1 MKRVC
6 LCSILVFCI
15 LAGGSFESRAVSQD
29 DLVDQCPQADKYR
42 LQRSFYF
49 ANLKEVVK
57 APQFKEEVKTRF
69 VELASDKK
77 WRRQA
82 AISALAL
89 AGNLELFERL
99 LAEGDSDGIATYASN
114 YLRADGNLCIDPKIE
129 KTIIRYFHD
138 ARFSRAFLKFFHKN
152 LYSSRALFETLTP
165 VQFEA
170 DNPDQY
176 APMVKALCATRLAG
190 LGQEMLAIGKSA
202 LPHTT
207 PVQKRVMP
215 EVHQSLI
222 RYFASQQLPVFSYFR
237 SVLAAEPRSEAVVYF
252 QNSYAQTRV
261 AIYQALAQYHDEE
274 SFSLFL
280 EQLGELSREPWGPFY
295 VNDLHQLLIHLKV
308 HPLFQEKKDKVIPL
322 VSKILATPSLPGLSG
337 FMPPRER
344 AGEPEFYDQQVR
356 KEVYV
361 FLVDIDSK
369 AAVSLLLDELA
380 SLVMRPTDD
389 FSGSV
394 INALLQGLVSLSED
408 TPVDVV
414 RLLDII
420 DTVKVQGEML
430 QVVEILG
437 RHPHPAGFSF
447 VLNQFGRS
455 FSEQD
460 AKAELVSQNQIA
472 ARLFDNLLQFS
483 APEYLTQTRNTIDA
497 LFLKE
502 MLTEE
507 RYIQMS
513 GALAVLL
520 GEVSPTYLAVLEAK
534 KKDKEANRQQE
545 LVAAQARWRQEMV
558 EEYVRQSSEEGIA
571 ANIEALAKFGS
582 DAKKA
587 GYWLIRVG
595 KPILPQAHVALAE
608 PSVSPEL
615 KMQLIV
621 VLGEI
626 GDVSSVPFIISAA
639 QIEPVNTMVLKDA
652 FLSLARIPQTQ
663 EATSFAQKW
672 LAIQE
677 SSSRAKM
684 SALVY
689 FASHRDRQ
697 AGVWS
702 RKFSSQGNEPP
713 LRAAALY
720 LGAMLGEK
728 DIIGAIMQM
737 LAKNQNQA
745 IGHVLWRGLA
755 EITNNKEFK
764 DAMRTLQAKES
775 EELSQ
780 IGQYVR
786 FRNSEGQEKI
796 GLAEELFTAKSPY
809 YAESAIEF
817 LLEIKEF
824 GILAKYFEKK
834 EPFVMSLEMG
844 LYMSTV
850 AQRIFSEARRQG
862 YSVEE
867 KDGKIHFRFVN

>member
-1 MKRVC
+1 
-6 LCSILVFCI
+6 
-15 LAGGSFESRAVSQD
+15 
-29 DLVDQCPQADKYR
+29 
-42 LQRSFYF
+42 
-49 ANLKEVVK
+49 
-57 APQFKEEVKTRF
+57 
-69 VELASDKK
+69 
-77 WRRQA
+77 
-82 AISALAL
+82 
-89 AGNLELFERL
+89 
-99 LAEGDSDGIATYASN
+99 
-114 YLRADGNLCIDPKIE
+114 
-129 KTIIRYFHD
+129 
-138 ARFSRAFLKFFHKN
+138 
-152 LYSSRALFETLTP
+152 
-165 VQFEA
+165 
-170 DNPDQY
+170 
-176 APMVKALCATRLAG
+176 
-190 LGQEMLAIGKSA
+190 
-202 LPHTT
+202 
-207 PVQKRVMP
+207 
-215 EVHQSLI
+215 
-222 RYFASQQLPVFSYFR
+222 
-237 SVLAAEPRSEAVVYF
+237 
-252 QNSYAQTRV
+252 
-261 AIYQALAQYHDEE
+261 
-274 SFSLFL
+274 
-280 EQLGELSREPWGPFY
+280 
-295 VNDLHQLLIHLKV
+295 
-308 HPLFQEKKDKVIPL
+308 
-322 VSKILATPSLPGLSG
+322 
-337 FMPPRER
+337 
-344 AGEPEFYDQQVR
+344 
-356 KEVYV
+356 
-361 FLVDIDSK
+361 
-369 AAVSLLLDELA
+369 
-380 SLVMRPTDD
+380 
-389 FSGSV
+389 
-394 INALLQGLVSLSED
+394 
-408 TPVDVV
+408 
-414 RLLDII
+414 
-420 DTVKVQGEML
+420 
-430 QVVEILG
+430 
-437 RHPHPAGFSF
+437 
-447 VLNQFGRS
+447 
-455 FSEQD
+455 
-460 AKAELVSQNQIA
+460 
-472 ARLFDNLLQFS
+472 
-483 APEYLTQTRNTIDA
+483 
-497 LFLKE
+497 
-502 MLTEE
+502 
-507 RYIQMS
+507 MS